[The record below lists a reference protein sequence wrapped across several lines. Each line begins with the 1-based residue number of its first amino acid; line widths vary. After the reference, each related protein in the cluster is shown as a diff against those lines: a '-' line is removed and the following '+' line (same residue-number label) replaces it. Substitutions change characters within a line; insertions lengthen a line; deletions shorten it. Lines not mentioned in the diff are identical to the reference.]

1 MGKPKVLYLP
11 TPGHTQ
17 LVFRKETYR
26 RMCQLFDVHANQSD
40 RNYATEEIIELVP
53 GYDAIVTGWGTPP
66 LTEGVFEKADRLR
79 IIAHSAG
86 SVKHMLSE
94 KVVRRYILPK
104 GIVVFSANEAIAYN
118 VAEST
123 IGMMIMAKRRW
134 PEHIRA
140 FRDEGTWRAPEIPRN
155 GQFLMGSTVGVIG
168 ASKVGRLVMRF
179 LEPFHVRILVYD
191 PYLSEWE
198 AGRLGAEKV
207 GLEELFRRSDIVT
220 LHAPDVPETERM
232 IRADHL
238 RLMKDGAVFVNTA
251 RGRLVDHEAL
261 LREAKTGRIVV
272 ILDVTDP
279 EPLPP
284 DSPFRGLPN
293 VYITPHIA
301 GAGYYGYF
309 RIGDTTLRALENC
322 LLLDKPVEGAVPL
335 ERYAQLA

>member
-94 KVVRRYILPK
+94 EVVRRYILPK

-140 FRDEGTWRAPEIPRN
+140 FQDKGVWREPEVPWN
-155 GQFLMGSTVGVIG
+155 GKFLLGSTVGVIG
-168 ASKVGRLVMRF
+168 ASKVGRLVIRF
-179 LEPFHVRILVYD
+179 LEPFQVRILVYD

-207 GLEELFRRSDIVT
+207 ELEELFRRSDIVT
-220 LHAPDVPETERM
+220 LNAPATPKTERM
-232 IRADHL
+232 IRAEHF

-261 LREAKTGRIVV
+261 LREARTGRIVV
-272 ILDVTDP
+272 VLDVTDP

-284 DSPFRGLPN
+284 DSPFRDLPN

-301 GAGYYGYF
+301 GAGHYGYF
-309 RIGDTTLRALENC
+309 RIGDTTLKALEDC
-322 LLLDKPVEGAVPL
+322 LLLGRSVEGAVPL
-335 ERYAQLA
+335 DRYAQLA